1 MSSAELS
8 RRKFR
13 IEGHTDNIPTDLEG
27 PWETNWELSAA
38 RAVNVLHYLVD
49 FGVTERQCQVAG
61 FADTVSLASN
71 DTREGRAYNRRV
83 DIVLLAEGHL

>member
-1 MSSAELS
+1 MSG
-8 RRKFR
+8 RKFR
-13 IEGHTDNIPTDLEG
+13 IEGHTDNIPTDPEG
-27 PWETNWELSAA
+27 EWETNWELSAD

-49 FGVTERQCQVAG
+49 FGVNERQCQVAG
-61 FADTVSLASN
+61 FADTVPLASN